1 MKIIITLALF
11 IGSIASGQ
19 TLTNASEPSKQYEQ
33 GMTKALGLWN
43 EGKIE
48 ESTALFE
55 RIAAVEKDNWLPNYY
70 IALMNST
77 SAIGMSDKE
86 KMTAMVDRAQK
97 ALDVELIKA
106 PNNPELL
113 IVQGLIHT
121 VWLVNDPMTNG
132 QKLSPIIME
141 LYEKALA
148 IAPENPRAIL
158 EKAEFEIGAAAF
170 WGNDTKPMCDELR
183 RSIPLFENQKLET
196 PFSPKWGLE
205 RVDVLL
211 KNCK

>member
-1 MKIIITLALF
+1 MIKLATAIALF
-11 IGSIASGQ
+11 ICSLLTAQ
-19 TLTNASEPSKQYEQ
+19 TQYEQ
-33 GMTKALGLWN
+33 GMGKALGLWG
-43 EGKIE
+43 EGKIT

-55 RIAAVEKDNWLPNYY
+55 RIASVEKDNWLPNYY

-77 SAIGMSDKE
+77 AAIGMQDKE
-86 KMTAMVDRAQK
+86 KMTAMVTKAQT
-97 ALDVELIKA
+97 ALEIEILKTPD
-106 PNNPELL
+106 NPELL
-113 IVQGLIHT
+113 IIQGLIHT

-141 LYEKALA
+141 LYEKALK

-158 EKAEFEIGAAAF
+158 EKAEFEIGGAAF
-170 WGNDTKPMCDELR
+170 WGTDTKPMCDELK
-183 RSIPLFENQKLET
+183 RSIPLFENEKLTT
-196 PFSPKWGLE
+196 PFSPKWGRE

>member
-1 MKIIITLALF
+1 MIKIIITLALF
-11 IGSIASGQ
+11 ICSLASGQ
-19 TLTNASEPSKQYEQ
+19 TQYEQ
-33 GMTKALGLWN
+33 GMFKALGLWN

-55 RIAAVEKDNWLPNYY
+55 RIAAVEKNNWLPNYY

-77 SAIGMSDKE
+77 SAIGMKDIE
-86 KMTAMVDRAQK
+86 KMTAMVNKAQNV
-97 ALDVELIKA
+97 LDIELIKT
-106 PNNPELL
+106 PDNPELL
-113 IVQGLIHT
+113 IVQGLINT
-121 VWLVNDPMTNG
+121 VWIVFDPMTNG
-132 QKLSPIIME
+132 QKLSPKTME

-148 IAPENPRAIL
+148 IAPNNPRVIL
-158 EKAEFEIGAAAF
+158 SKAEFEIGAAAF
-170 WGNDTKPMCDELR
+170 WGSDTKPMCDELK

-196 PFSPKWGLE
+196 QFSPKWGRE